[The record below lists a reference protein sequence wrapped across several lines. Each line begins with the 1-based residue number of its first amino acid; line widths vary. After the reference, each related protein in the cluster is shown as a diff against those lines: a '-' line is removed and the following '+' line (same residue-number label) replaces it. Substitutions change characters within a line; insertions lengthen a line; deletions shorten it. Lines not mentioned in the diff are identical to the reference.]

1 MALPQVSPKF
11 QFETPNRSS
20 CSGPERDCQSVSSQM
35 GPNPYA
41 LVVTGEESTRKWVM
55 VHLYL
60 YALVIGHGNQ
70 YGEEGGGEMIKYL
83 FVGG

>member
-1 MALPQVSPKF
+1 
-11 QFETPNRSS
+11 
-20 CSGPERDCQSVSSQM
+20 M

-55 VHLYL
+55 VYLYL

-70 YGEEGGGEMIKYL
+70 YGEEEGGGDDQISVRGWVIPMEM
-83 FVGG
+83 